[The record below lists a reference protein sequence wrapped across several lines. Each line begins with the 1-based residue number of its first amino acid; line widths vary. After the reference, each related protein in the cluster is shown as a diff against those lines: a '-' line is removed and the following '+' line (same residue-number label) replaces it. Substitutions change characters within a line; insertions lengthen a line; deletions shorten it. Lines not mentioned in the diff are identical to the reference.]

1 MVWAEDVMAGR
12 MGSAVCM
19 SNAVGGDGFIAEV
32 AFFFFGVRADGS
44 NGGRAERG
52 ERRRQGIDGFEAEF
66 GWGATLRQMDAM
78 DKGDAK
84 NDAKNDAKM
93 MMKTGEKMMKI
104 DEKTMKT
111 DEKTIVMASG
121 SVAVA
126 VARSVGDLVV
136 AGGLVMVVTTS
147 GGFGAMSEWEVF
159 KKSFELAQ
167 NDVEAAVDVAADD
180 VAAGAAAGMMM
191 GKVLRKADMYTVQT
205 TGLGGGGCETKGNR
219 DGFRDSGDGGGHGS
233 DHGG

>member
-111 DEKTIVMASG
+111 DEKTIVMARGRWRWRDRWVIRWLLVG
-121 SVAVA
+121 SM
-126 VARSVGDLVV
+126 
-136 AGGLVMVVTTS
+136 VMVVTTS